1 MKDHLR
7 LHTGETPYVCG
18 VCNKQYKFACSYKI
32 HMRAH
37 SGEAP
42 YSCDNCKK
50 TFKHSSNLKRHS
62 HKCRGFHNAYD
73 GEFSCQNLVQNMD
86 SGEANTSQ
94 IGLNIDPTVHNM
106 STLVASM
113 NSTEPIIDSA
123 GPDSSSIEQSTD
135 SISNET

>member
-37 SGEAP
+37 SGDAP
-42 YSCDNCKK
+42 YSCDNCKN
-50 TFKHSSNLKRHS
+50 SNLKRHS

-73 GEFSCQNLVQNMD
+73 NEFSCQNVVQSMD
-86 SGEANTSQ
+86 SGDTNSNTSH
-94 IGLNIDPTVHNM
+94 IGLNIDPTLHNI
-106 STLVASM
+106 STMVASM
-113 NSTEPIIDSA
+113 DSIEPIIGSA
-123 GPDSSSIEQSTD
+123 GPDSSTIGQSTD
-135 SISNET
+135 SINRMKLDS